1 MTLPETRAAGA
12 SFTWR
17 TGTILHSRLA
27 FASRLLIT
35 TIFPRIYTRTYYAH
49 PRARVMSF
57 SAFASRLLRGTR
69 HNSDL
74 IRGPVH
80 VCAVSSSTETGSKTK
95 VSVCAKNPLHPR
107 SSPSHPDAHI
117 ELPCAR
123 CNRISEALVEASR
136 NSRVGRVLHATSGFV
151 TVGHFRHLL
160 IVAFADAKQ
169 YKFAQFALLC

>member
-1 MTLPETRAAGA
+1 MRTPARALCLSQPSPLVCCAERVTTVISLGGQ
-12 SFTWR
+12 FT
-17 TGTILHSRLA
+17 
-27 FASRLLIT
+27 FAL
-35 TIFPRIYTRTYYAH
+35 F
-49 PRARVMSF
+49 RVV
-57 SAFASRLLRGTR
+57 LK
-69 HNSDL
+69 
-74 IRGPVH
+74 PV
-80 VCAVSSSTETGSKTK
+80 VKQKCLCAQKTQ
-95 VSVCAKNPLHPR
+95 LHPR
-107 SSPSHPDAHI
+107 SSPSHPDAYI

>member
-1 MTLPETRAAGA
+1 MAHGNNSPLPPCLRLSFANYYHLSPHIRAHVLCARALRLSFAALNA
-12 SFTWR
+12 SV
-17 TGTILHSRLA
+17 I
-27 FASRLLIT
+27 
-35 TIFPRIYTRTYYAH
+35 
-49 PRARVMSF
+49 
-57 SAFASRLLRGTR
+57 
-69 HNSDL
+69 

-107 SSPSHPDAHI
+107 SSPSHPDAYI